1 MTHGSGHRRWAA
13 ARRECGGGVFGSR
26 GAIATTILGAATG
39 VQLNLGVPSIIANQQ
54 VLTLLVELGVAIAGF
69 SAIVVAL
76 DQRPVR
82 RWTRIRRDGLR
93 SLLQVSGVV
102 IAFSLAPLVL
112 GRWFAE
118 PAIWGWL
125 LLAYGMVHVA
135 DVLSFLLRHTAE
147 TPTEVKAG
155 ARFGLL
161 IAVLQ
166 VAIALLASPEVAE
179 MVYVAVLFWHL
190 AIAAASFLYLLHTH
204 DTEEREE
211 QLLPRTDLGSG

>member
-1 MTHGSGHRRWAA
+1 ML
-13 ARRECGGGVFGSR
+13 FPGSR
-26 GAIATTILGAATG
+26 RAIAATILGSCNERPA
-39 VQLNLGVPSIIANQQ
+39 QCGVPNIVANQQ

-82 RWTRIRRDGLR
+82 RWRRIRRDGLR

-102 IAFSLAPLVL
+102 IVFSLAPLVL

-118 PAIWGWL
+118 PAVWGWL
-125 LLAYGMVHVA
+125 LLAYGVIHVA

-147 TPTEVKAG
+147 TPTSAKAG
-155 ARFGLL
+155 ARVGLM

-166 VAIALLASPEVAE
+166 VATALLASPEVAE
-179 MVYVAVLFWHL
+179 MAYVAVLFWHL
-190 AIAAASFLYLLHTH
+190 AIAAGSFVYLLHTH
-204 DTEEREE
+204 DTEASDDGALVVDRANM
-211 QLLPRTDLGSG
+211 

>member
-1 MTHGSGHRRWAA
+1 M
-13 ARRECGGGVFGSR
+13 
-26 GAIATTILGAATG
+26 
-39 VQLNLGVPSIIANQQ
+39 GVPNIVANQQ

-93 SLLQVSGVV
+93 TLLQVSGVV
-102 IAFSLAPLVL
+102 ITFSLAPLVV

-118 PAIWGWL
+118 PAVWGWL
-125 LLAYGMVHVA
+125 LLAYGVIHVS

-147 TPTEVKAG
+147 TPVEAKAG
-155 ARFGLL
+155 ARIGLG

-166 VAIALLASPEVAE
+166 VATALLASPEVAE
-179 MVYVAVLFWHL
+179 MAYVAVLFWHL
-190 AIAAASFLYLLHTH
+190 AIAAGSFVYLLHTH
-204 DTEEREE
+204 DTHGSDE
-211 QLLPRTDLGSG
+211 QVLPRTDPESG